1 MLKYG
6 QPIAVALAAL
16 FKKGCYRMKKIVGW
30 IAIFLCCVIAAVDLG
45 RMVKGLAF
53 GWDTILIGVLVSALC
68 WKYLLANQSGF
79 LWNLIKSAGLTA
91 VIACALLIVGGEEPG
106 KLPTSS
112 NLVGGHN
119 QDSYSGDY
127 YDIAAEED
135 SLLSY
140 LPSDPQLV
148 GNKLYINGMFSN
160 SSREYDILDL
170 SGVKIIVA
178 DKYGNEQARI
188 TLNSQFAKNCVIG
201 PYGTVPYNFTCD
213 ASDFTIQSVWD
224 LRFYVE
230 GEYYYTE
237 CEGSNCQ
244 YCGGPRA
251 NNYYPS
257 QTAEPEYSTTKCPA
271 CGGSGI
277 CQECNGTG
285 RNDASGVLA
294 AWGCTLCD
302 KTGDCYKCG
311 GDGSIRVY

>member
-1 MLKYG
+1 
-6 QPIAVALAAL
+6 
-16 FKKGCYRMKKIVGW
+16 
-30 IAIFLCCVIAAVDLG
+30 
-45 RMVKGLAF
+45 MVKGLAF

-79 LWNLIKSAGLTA
+79 LWNLIKSASLTA

-178 DKYGNEQARI
+178 DKYGNEQARACLK
-188 TLNSQFAKNCVIG
+188 TQNYCSFYQKGV
-201 PYGTVPYNFTCD
+201 PTVPKRLE
-213 ASDFTIQSVWD
+213 IQAKSCGLLLDIYPFGVNYSAIW
-224 LRFYVE
+224 RF
-230 GEYYYTE
+230 
-237 CEGSNCQ
+237 
-244 YCGGPRA
+244 
-251 NNYYPS
+251 
-257 QTAEPEYSTTKCPA
+257 
-271 CGGSGI
+271 
-277 CQECNGTG
+277 
-285 RNDASGVLA
+285 
-294 AWGCTLCD
+294 
-302 KTGDCYKCG
+302 
-311 GDGSIRVY
+311 